1 MNAYQIFPPFL
12 SITLNLLMVT
22 LYICRQRSDEA
33 LYRGIQQ
40 VIPLDDQLILNT
52 PSHWKLCE
60 IYCMMPK
67 GEIKMFHIDLKVT
80 QDSTIIIICKHC
92 YFKYTTYKGIF
103 KFHKALI
110 FFKNTRTL
118 VVFYQRTITVFK
130 FYLFILIYNILQRN
144 Y

>member
-52 PSHWKLCE
+52 SSHWKLCE

-110 FFKNTRTL
+110 FFLRTQGL
-118 VVFYQRTITVFK
+118 QLFSIRELSQ
-130 FYLFILIYNILQRN
+130 YLNFICSF
-144 Y
+144 